1 MANTLK
7 LLRVLSDPTRIR
19 ILTLLKQ
26 EELSVNEIQR
36 ITGMGQSRISTHLG
50 MLNETGAVNS
60 RRDGKKT
67 YYSTNQELG
76 ADEKRFLAF
85 VDQCASELSEYE
97 ADQLNLK
104 RILSERDAQ
113 SQKYFSQLA
122 GRFDRI
128 YGPGRSWEAFGQ
140 MLLRMIPPVIV
151 ADLGCGEGLISEML
165 AQNCKKVIAVDNS
178 PKMVEFGQK
187 KAEKH
192 EILNLEFRLGN
203 LEDPPI
209 ESDSIDITLLSQA
222 LHHAED
228 PRLALKSA
236 YRITKPG
243 GKILILD
250 LLKHTFQD
258 AKKQFGDTWL
268 GFTESKLHYWLET
281 SGFIEVDVTRVAKES
296 HPPYFET
303 ILASGSKPA
312 SREFKSAGTSSPI
325 S

>member
-7 LLRVLSDPTRIR
+7 LLRALSDPTRIR

-50 MLNETGAVNS
+50 MLNETGAVTS

-67 YYSTNQELG
+67 YYSTNNELG
-76 ADEKRFLAF
+76 TDEKRFVAF
-85 VDQCASELSEYE
+85 VDQCAADLPEYE
-97 ADQLNLK
+97 ADRVNLK
-104 RILSERDAQ
+104 RILSEREEQ
-113 SQKYFSQLA
+113 SEKYFSQLA
-122 GRFDRI
+122 GRFDRV

-140 MLLRMIPPVIV
+140 MLLRMISPVVV

-165 AQNCKKVIAVDNS
+165 ARSSKKVIAVDNS
-178 PKMVEFGQK
+178 PKMVDFGIKNAQK
-187 KAEKH
+187 H
-192 EILNLEFRLGN
+192 GITNLEFRLGN
-203 LEDPPI
+203 LETPPI
-209 ESDSIDITLLSQA
+209 DADSVDITLLSQA

-228 PRLALKSA
+228 PKLALKSA
-236 YRITKPG
+236 FRITKPG

-258 AKKQFGDTWL
+258 AKKLFGDTWL
-268 GFTESKLHYWLET
+268 GFTESKLHYLLET
-281 SGFIEVDVTRVAKES
+281 SGFKNVNVTRVAKES

-312 SREFKSAGTSSPI
+312 NNESKSKETSSPI